1 MRGFGGRNVDH
12 LVARQMQARQAL
24 ERAAAQ
30 PEVVVGPAVEPA
42 AASYITISRQYGT
55 AGSVIARQVAE
66 RLDWS
71 LYDRELL
78 EAVALD
84 AHLQERLLEPFDET
98 SRDDMEYWIRGLL
111 TEETVSEHH
120 YTGSLFKVLAT
131 IAKVGQAVI
140 VGRGAHLALP
150 PDSGLRVRLFAP
162 LEARVAAICAE
173 EGLTESEATRK
184 VADVEQRRQ
193 LWIQRAF
200 GAAAKEKFT
209 FDLALNT
216 ATLTIEGCVD
226 LILAA
231 RNARPVAARR

>member
-1 MRGFGGRNVDH
+1 MRGFGRRSLEH
-12 LVARQMQARQAL
+12 LVARQMQARQTL
-24 ERAAAQ
+24 DRAAAQ
-30 PEVVVGPAVEPA
+30 PVEKGTAPAPV

-66 RLDWS
+66 RLGWS

-78 EAVALD
+78 EAVAED
-84 AHLQERLLEPFDET
+84 AHLQERLLQPFDET

-111 TEETVSEHH
+111 TEDTVSEHH
-120 YTGSLFKVLAT
+120 YTASLFKVLAS
-131 IAKVGQAVI
+131 IAQVGQAVI

-162 LEARVAAICAE
+162 LQARAAAIGAE
-173 EGLTESEATRK
+173 EGLSAAEAVKKVTE
-184 VADVEQRRQ
+184 VEHRREQ
-193 LWIQRAF
+193 WLQRAY
-200 GAAAKEKFT
+200 GDAAKERFA

-231 RNARPVAARR
+231 RDARPESARR

>member
-1 MRGFGGRNVDH
+1 
-12 LVARQMQARQAL
+12 
-24 ERAAAQ
+24 
-30 PEVVVGPAVEPA
+30 
-42 AASYITISRQYGT
+42 
-55 AGSVIARQVAE
+55 VIARQVAE

-78 EAVALD
+78 EAVAED
-84 AHLQERLLEPFDET
+84 AHLQERLLQPFDEV

-120 YTGSLFKVLAT
+120 YTQALFRVLSS

-140 VGRGAHLALP
+140 VGRGAHFALP

-162 LEARVAAICAE
+162 LEARVETICAE
-173 EGLTESEATRK
+173 EGLTKAEAIKK
-184 VADVEQRRQ
+184 VNDVEHRREQ
-193 LWIQRAF
+193 WLQRAF
-200 GAAAKEKFT
+200 GKAAKERFT

-231 RNARPVAARR
+231 RGARPEAARR